1 MTRRTFASF
10 ALALALYGCDSG
22 EVDSEVDEAE
32 ADAADDEQERVRAAL
47 VELGELAAWTVLDA
61 SADPLADHRPA
72 LVDCPVGAWAT
83 EFGQLEVQT
92 GVCNYLALASPT
104 LLALAPGDRVI
115 VDLWHD
121 TLDAPTPAT
130 GHVAVL
136 LGDARIGEAEV
147 AIPSAAAVFRFE
159 LEIDEPVP
167 AGTLLVLHLHN
178 HGFNAWTFVNVDA
191 ETS

>member
-1 MTRRTFASF
+1 MTRRTFASLV
-10 ALALALYGCDSG
+10 LAIGLFGCDSG
-22 EVDSEVDEAE
+22 EAESQVGSDVDA
-32 ADAADDEQERVRAAL
+32 DEQDRVRVAL

-61 SADPLADHRPA
+61 SEDPLADHRPD

-92 GVCNYLALASPT
+92 GVCNYLALATPT

-121 TLDAPTPAT
+121 TLDAPTPAS

-136 LGDARIGEAEV
+136 LGGALVGEAEV
-147 AIPSAAAVFRFE
+147 VIPSAAAVFRFE

-167 AGTLLVLHLHN
+167 AGTPVVLHLHN
-178 HGFNAWTFVNVDA
+178 HGFNAWTFVNLDA